1 MSKYIGFH
9 VWYQVFDEF
18 SEDQQHKIVSYIKD
32 ICSLVEKDIN
42 NRGGIAGLDIKICL
56 DIVEPR
62 NANKKHFLDFLKK
75 NKDIHFLNN
84 LPNYDHIDI
93 NDFSFEDYIHFD
105 GLNSNPAIGNW
116 NVYEIPSKLN
126 INSLEF
132 FRKSFKDKNLI
143 VIVNDGY
150 LNPDN
155 CNDKAIKHL
164 DHRILQGL

>member
-75 NKDIHFLNN
+75 NKDIH
-84 LPNYDHIDI
+84 
-93 NDFSFEDYIHFD
+93 
-105 GLNSNPAIGNW
+105 
-116 NVYEIPSKLN
+116 
-126 INSLEF
+126 
-132 FRKSFKDKNLI
+132 
-143 VIVNDGY
+143 
-150 LNPDN
+150 
-155 CNDKAIKHL
+155 
-164 DHRILQGL
+164 